1 MASDHVG
8 MEHYL
13 GVERGEASPEE
24 LLRRM
29 HRHVLDGC
37 PECLRE
43 WEALSD
49 EERAY
54 LGRFWGR
61 EEVEPILVVASPT
74 ASAGRPGQPSP
85 YAAAFTAGAK
95 AVAAAGK
102 QLALERNRARKDL
115 AKLLAMPAGERLA
128 AFRRS
133 RKRFRSAML
142 AQLLVEEARTRVR
155 RSPAEALEVLDLVR
169 PTLEVVPGALG
180 REWARGLE
188 VVAEALRANALR
200 VGGDLLAA
208 DRAFREVRRRLGA
221 ARLAE
226 PAPIEAEVASLEA
239 SLRRDQRR
247 YDEAGVLL
255 DRAVLLYEAEGEGEG
270 LARALIQRADIRQ
283 LFSEHQTALA
293 DLECARALLHPERQP
308 FLHLCT
314 TVGAVTILLDLGR
327 PLEAERILAQAEAVP
342 AADEPWWRLRFRF
355 LGGRIAV
362 ALADLGR
369 ASALLAEARQ
379 GFLDQGLPYDAAAA
393 ALELALVALHQGDTR
408 RVRELA
414 REIAPVFRGCGVVR
428 EALATLALFEQAE
441 RADAAALALAA
452 ALRRH
457 LAEAG
462 AASARHLQTPATS

>member
-1 MASDHVG
+1 

-54 LGRFWGR
+54 LGRLWSR
-61 EEVEPILVVASPT
+61 EEVEPILAVASP
-74 ASAGRPGQPSP
+74 AAGAARPGQPSP

-95 AVAAAGK
+95 AVAAAGT

-128 AFRRS
+128 ALHRS
-133 RKRFRSAML
+133 RKRFRSATL

-155 RSPAEALEVLDLVR
+155 RSPAEAVEVLDLVR
-169 PTLEVVPGALG
+169 PTLELVPGALG
-180 REWARGLE
+180 REWARALE

-200 VGGDLLAA
+200 VAGDLLAA
-208 DRAFREVRRRLGA
+208 DRAFRDVRRRLDTA
-221 ARLAE
+221 MLDE
-226 PAPIEAEVASLEA
+226 PPPVEAEVASLEA

-255 DRAVLLYEAEGEGEG
+255 DRAALLYEAEGEAEG
-270 LARALIQRADIRQ
+270 LARVLIKRAEIRQ
-283 LFSEHQTALA
+283 HFAEHEAALA
-293 DLECARALLHPERQP
+293 DLDRARELVHPERQP

-314 TVGAVTILLDLGR
+314 AVAAVAILVDLGR
-327 PLEAERILAQAEAVP
+327 PRAAERILAQAEGVP

-355 LGGRIAV
+355 LGGRIAI
-362 ALADLGR
+362 ASADHRR
-369 ASALLAEARQ
+369 AAALLAEARQ
-379 GFLDQGLPYDAAAA
+379 GFLDQGLLYDSAAA

-414 REIAPVFRGCGVVR
+414 REIAPVFRRCGVVR

-457 LAEAG
+457 LADAQ
-462 AASARHLQTPATS
+462 AASARRPQPPAAS